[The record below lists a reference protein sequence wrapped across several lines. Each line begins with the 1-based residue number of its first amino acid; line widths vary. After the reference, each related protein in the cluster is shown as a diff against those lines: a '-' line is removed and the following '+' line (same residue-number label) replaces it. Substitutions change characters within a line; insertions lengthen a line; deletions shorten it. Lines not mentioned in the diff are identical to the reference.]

1 MSDNVLYGQIVE
13 KNHLNLIKQSLSLQ
27 TNNLYEAVDADGV
40 NYEDEYSN
48 ITPEHL
54 EKLKPRLK
62 RGKTREVI
70 LAKPLPEDEALW
82 YEALKAVIERHKDEL
97 QSLVD
102 KQDIKYETKLE

>member
-1 MSDNVLYGQIVE
+1 MNDNVLYEPIIE

-40 NYEDEYSN
+40 NCEDECSN
-48 ITPEHL
+48 ISLEQL

-70 LAKPLPEDEALW
+70 VAKPLPEDEALW
-82 YEALKAVIERHKDEL
+82 YEAIKAVTERHKDEL
-97 QSLVD
+97 QSLAD
-102 KQDIKYETKLE
+102 K